1 MPTISTFYG
10 IVIRMFFSD
19 HDPPHF
25 HAQYAE
31 FKAIVDIRTL
41 RLIKGELPRRAL
53 HLVMDW
59 AELHQAELLRNW
71 DLCQADRQPEP
82 IAPLK

>member
-1 MPTISTFYG
+1 MPTISSFYG

-31 FKAIVDIRTL
+31 FQAVIDVRTL
-41 RLIKGELPRRAL
+41 EVIQGELPRRAQQ
-53 HLVMDW
+53 LVTDW

-71 DLCQADRQPEP
+71 YLCKANRQPEP